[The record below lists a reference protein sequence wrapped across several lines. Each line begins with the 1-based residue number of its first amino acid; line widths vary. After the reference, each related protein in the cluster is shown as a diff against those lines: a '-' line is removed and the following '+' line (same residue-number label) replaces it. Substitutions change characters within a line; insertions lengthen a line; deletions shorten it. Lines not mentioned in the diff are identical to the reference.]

1 MKHKYII
8 LLFLFTIVS
17 CSNESIRIEYY
28 ESGQIRSEVTIK
40 NGKKNGKAVYYYE
53 NGDKK
58 QEGFFVNDKLSGVL
72 ISYYENGNV
81 NIKLNFID
89 SLRIGWAKKYLP
101 TGELLHLSEN
111 LIIDPNQC
119 MNEPIDNKVT
129 SNSINYVNQ
138 QIHYHKNKIKKSE
151 SYFFTINGILGNTD
165 HPLYNK
171 GETLDC
177 SIKLETPRYK
187 NGSIRVFFFD
197 NESNLN
203 EYAAEDYICNIKVY
217 LFDSLLLQ
225 GYIEEKDSNSNECNY
240 YFINQWLNTK

>member
-1 MKHKYII
+1 MKHKNII

-17 CSNESIRIEYY
+17 CSNESIKTEYY
-28 ESGQIRSEVTIK
+28 ESGLIRSEVTIK
-40 NGKKNGKAVYYYE
+40 NGMKNGKAVYYYE
-53 NGDKK
+53 NGGIK
-58 QEGFFVNDKLSGVL
+58 QEGFFINDKLSGVL

-89 SLRIGWAKKYLP
+89 SLRVGWAKKYLP
-101 TGELLHLSEN
+101 TGDLLHLSEN

-138 QIHYHKNKIKKSE
+138 QIHYIKSEIKKSE
-151 SYFFTINGILGNTD
+151 SYFFTINGIIGNTK

-171 GETLDC
+171 GEALDF
-177 SIKLETPRYK
+177 SIKLETPKYK
-187 NGSIRVFFFD
+187 NGAIRVFLFD
-197 NESNLN
+197 NDSNLK
-203 EYAAEDYICNIKVY
+203 EYSTEGCICNIKIY
-217 LFDSLLLQ
+217 LLDSLLLQ
-225 GYIEEKDSNSNECNY
+225 GYIEEKDPYSNECNY